1 MSTDN
6 TTKSK
11 PVTML
16 TSLRDQA
23 AKFPVHLELQR
34 LDGEMVRVTI
44 TCKAHGKRAWSR
56 LRSQHVDAILA
67 AEKAMAEAEQ
77 ANLAP
82 GADASA
88 AKPSAPRL
96 EDLVDRGITRD
107 AEFFA
112 GIVDS
117 WTLPEPC
124 DAEGLENLEDNFGG
138 ALSQLLVAYERA
150 VYHGQL
156 GNSGPSRAR

>member
-6 TTKSK
+6 TAKSK

-16 TSLRDQA
+16 TSLGDQA
-23 AKFPVHLELQR
+23 AKFPVHLDLQR

-44 TCKAHGKRAWSR
+44 TCKAFGKRAWSR
-56 LRSQHVDAILA
+56 MRSQHVDEVLA

-82 GADASA
+82 GADAPEG
-88 AKPSAPRL
+88 KPSAPRL
-96 EDLVDRGITRD
+96 EHLVERGIARD
-107 AEFFA
+107 AGFFA
-112 GIVDS
+112 GIADS